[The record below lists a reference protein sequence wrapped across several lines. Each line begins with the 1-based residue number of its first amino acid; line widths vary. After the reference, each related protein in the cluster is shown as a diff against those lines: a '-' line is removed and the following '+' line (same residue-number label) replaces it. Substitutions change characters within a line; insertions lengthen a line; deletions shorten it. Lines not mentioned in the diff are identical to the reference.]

1 MGDLDTRQAEVI
13 LADARAL
20 ESRGDVQGALD
31 AYHQAFERSGQDA
44 ALALDIGRLA
54 LRMGQAPA
62 AELLLR
68 IHLDGHP
75 GSADG
80 RLHLAQALREQRR
93 FTEAAAALAPALEA
107 HPHEPALWTALGV
120 ILAQEGRPDEAMT
133 FFGEALRL
141 QPGDGGAL
149 YHRANLMSDLG
160 EHLLAIA
167 DYEAALKGLPEADR
181 DRVRVPLA
189 FSRLGYGNLVRG
201 WQDYAA
207 RLSPRSGKPVRFYFP
222 GEPWSFDPDGPPADL
237 AGKRLLLVAEQ
248 GLGDE
253 VMFANAVPDV
263 IRALGAG
270 GRLTL
275 AVEPRLVSL
284 FVRSFPTATVI
295 PHRTRTEA
303 GVTTR
308 TADLPEPVD
317 GWATLGAPL
326 RRYRRWSADFPL
338 ETGYLKPD
346 PDRVAHWRA
355 VLAARPGRKVGL
367 LWKSLK
373 LEGER
378 AAQFAP
384 FEAWKGILQAP
395 GVSFVNLQYG
405 DCAAELAQAREALG
419 VDILQPPGIDLK
431 QDLDDVAALCC
442 ALDLVVGF
450 SNATFN
456 LAGAC
461 GAPLW
466 LIAGTGAWTMLGTD
480 RYPWYPQTRVFT
492 ARRDG
497 WPPALDEAAEA
508 IAAWSSSGP

>member
-1 MGDLDTRQAEVI
+1 MTRPMGDLDTR

-31 AYHQAFERSGQDA
+31 AYSEAFERSGRDA

-68 IHLDGHP
+68 IHLDAHP
-75 GSADG
+75 DSADG

-93 FTEAAAALAPALEA
+93 FTEAAAALAPAIQA
-107 HPHEPALWTALGV
+107 HPGEPALWTALGV
-120 ILAQEGRPDEAMT
+120 ILAQEGRADEALT
-133 FFGEALRL
+133 FFAEALRL
-141 QPGDGGAL
+141 EPQDGGAL
-149 YHRANLMSDLG
+149 YHRANLLSDLG
-160 EHLLAIA
+160 EHPLAIA
-167 DYEAALKGLPEADR
+167 DYEAALRVLPEADR

-189 FSRLGYGNLVRG
+189 FSRLGGGDLGEG
-201 WQDYAA
+201 WDDYAA
-207 RLSPRSGKPVRFYFP
+207 RLSPHAAKPVRFDFP
-222 GEPWSFDPDGPPADL
+222 GQPWTFDADGPDL
-237 AGKRLLLVAEQ
+237 EGRRLLLVAEQ

-253 VMFANAVPDV
+253 VMFANVVPDL
-263 IRALGAG
+263 IEALGQG

-275 AVEPRLVSL
+275 AVEPRLVPL
-284 FVRSFPTATVI
+284 LARAFPSATVV

-308 TADLPEPVD
+308 TADLPQPAD

-326 RRYRRWSADFPL
+326 RRYRHAADAFPP
-338 ETGYLKPD
+338 GPYLKPD

-355 VLAARPGRKVGL
+355 VLAERPGRKVGL

-373 LEGER
+373 LDGER

-384 FEAWKGILQAP
+384 FDAWSGVLRTPGIT
-395 GVSFVNLQYG
+395 FVNLQYG
-405 DCAAELAQAREALG
+405 DCASELAQAREALG

-442 ALDLVVGF
+442 ALDLTVGF

-480 RYPWYPQTRVFT
+480 RYPWYPQARVFT

-497 WPPALDEAAEA
+497 WRPALDDVAEA
-508 IAAWSSSGP
+508 ISVWAPSGQ

>member
-1 MGDLDTRQAEVI
+1 MGDLDTR
-13 LADARAL
+13 LADARVL

-31 AYHQAFERSGQDA
+31 AYGEAFEQSGRDA

-68 IHLDGHP
+68 IHLDAHP
-75 GSADG
+75 ESADG
-80 RLHLAQALREQRR
+80 RLHLAQALRDQQRYA
-93 FTEAAAALAPALEA
+93 EAAAALAPALQA
-107 HPHEPALWTALGV
+107 HPQQAALWTALGV
-120 ILAQEGRPDEAMT
+120 IVAREGRPDEALT

-141 QPGDGGAL
+141 APDDGGAL
-149 YHRANLMSDLG
+149 YHRANLLSDLG
-160 EHLLAIA
+160 EHLAAIA
-167 DYEAALKGLPEADR
+167 DYEAAIRVLPEADR
-181 DRVRVPLA
+181 DRVRMALA
-189 FSRLGYGNLVRG
+189 FSRLGHGNLIKG
-201 WQDYAA
+201 WDDYAA
-207 RLSPRSGKPVRFYFP
+207 RLSPRAGKPVRFEFA
-222 GEPWSFDPDGPPADL
+222 GQPWSFAPDGAPEDL
-237 AGKRLLLVAEQ
+237 TGKRLLLVAEQ

-253 VMFANAVPDV
+253 VMFANIAPDV
-263 IRALGAG
+263 IEALGEG

-275 AVEPRLVSL
+275 AVEPRLVPL
-284 FVRSFPTATVI
+284 FARSFPMATVVA
-295 PHRTRTEA
+295 HRTRTQA

-308 TADLPEPVD
+308 AAELPAPVD
-317 GWATLGAPL
+317 GWAPLGAPL
-326 RRYRRWSADFPL
+326 RRYRRWSADFPS
-338 ETGYLKPD
+338 GPYLKPD

-355 VLAARPGRKVGL
+355 ALAARPGRKVGL

-384 FEAWKGILQAP
+384 FDAWSGVLQTPGIT
-395 GVSFVNLQYG
+395 FVNLQYG
-405 DCAAELAQAREALG
+405 DCAAELAQARQALG
-419 VDILQPPGIDLK
+419 VDILQPPGVDLK
-431 QDLDDVAALCC
+431 QDLDEVAALCC

-466 LIAGTGAWTMLGTD
+466 LVAGTGAWTMLGAD
-480 RYPWYPQTRVFT
+480 RYPWYPQARVFT

-497 WPPALDEAAEA
+497 WRPALDAVAEA
-508 IAAWSSSGP
+508 ISAFAAAGP

>member
-1 MGDLDTRQAEVI
+1 MGDLDTR

-31 AYHQAFERSGQDA
+31 AYREAFERSGRDA

-68 IHLDGHP
+68 IHLDAHP
-75 GSADG
+75 ESPDG
-80 RLHLAQALREQRR
+80 RLHLAQALRDQQRY
-93 FTEAAAALAPALEA
+93 TEAAAALAPALQA
-107 HPHEPALWTALGV
+107 HPGEPALWTALGV
-120 ILAQEGRPDEAMT
+120 ILAREGRPDEALT

-141 QPGDGGAL
+141 EPHDGGAL
-149 YHRANLMSDLG
+149 YHRANLLSDLG
-160 EHLLAIA
+160 EHALAIA
-167 DYEAALKGLPEADR
+167 DYEAALKALPEADQ

-189 FSRLGYGNLVRG
+189 FSRLGRGDLVKG
-201 WQDYAA
+201 WDDYAA
-207 RLSPRSGKPVRFYFP
+207 RLSPHAGKPVRFDFP
-222 GEPWSFDPDGPPADL
+222 GAPWTFDDDSDL
-237 AGKRLLLVAEQ
+237 TGKRLLLVAEQ

-253 VMFANAVPDV
+253 VMFANIVPDV
-263 IRALGAG
+263 IEALGQD

-275 AVEPRLVSL
+275 AVEPRLASL
-284 FVRSFPTATVI
+284 FARSFPTAAVVA
-295 PHRTRTEA
+295 HRTRTEA

-308 TADLPEPVD
+308 TADLPDPVD

-326 RRYRRWSADFPL
+326 RRYRRRSKDFPP
-338 ETGYLKPD
+338 GPYFKPD
-346 PDRVAHWRA
+346 PDRVVHWRGM
-355 VLAARPGRKVGL
+355 LAARPGRKVGL

-373 LEGER
+373 LDGER

-384 FEAWKGILQAP
+384 FDAWSGVLRTPGIT
-395 GVSFVNLQYG
+395 FVNLQYG
-405 DCAAELAQAREALG
+405 DCAAELAKAREALG

-442 ALDLVVGF
+442 ALDLVIGF

-466 LIAGTGAWTMLGTD
+466 LVAGTGAWTMLGAD

-497 WPPALDEAAEA
+497 WRPALDDVAKAISAFAAA
-508 IAAWSSSGP
+508 RP

>member
-1 MGDLDTRQAEVI
+1 MGDLDTR

-31 AYHQAFERSGQDA
+31 AYGEAFERSGRDA

-54 LRMGQAPA
+54 LRMGEAPA

-68 IHLDGHP
+68 IHLDAHP
-75 GSADG
+75 DSADG
-80 RLHLAQALREQRR
+80 RLHLAQALREQQRY
-93 FTEAAAALAPALEA
+93 TEAAAALAPAIQA
-107 HPHEPALWTALGV
+107 HPDQPALWTALGV
-120 ILAQEGRPDEAMT
+120 ILTQEGRPEEALP
-133 FFGEALRL
+133 FFGEAIRL
-141 QPGDGGAL
+141 APHDGGAL
-149 YHRANLMSDLG
+149 YHRANALSDLG
-160 EHLLAIA
+160 EHALAIA
-167 DYEAALKGLPEADR
+167 DYEAALAVLPEADQP
-181 DRVRVPLA
+181 RVRVPLA
-189 FSRLGYGNLVRG
+189 FSRLGRGDPARG
-201 WQDYAA
+201 WDDYAA
-207 RLSPRSGKPVRFYFP
+207 RLSPHSGKPVRFDFP
-222 GEPWSFDPDGPPADL
+222 SEPWAFDPDAPADAL
-237 AGKRLLLVAEQ
+237 KGKRLLLVAEQ

-253 VMFANAVPDV
+253 VMFANIVPDV
-263 IRALGAG
+263 IEALGQG
-270 GRLTL
+270 GSLTL

-284 FVRSFPTATVI
+284 FARAFPTATVV

-303 GVTTR
+303 GATTR
-308 TADLPEPVD
+308 NADLPAPVD

-326 RRYRRWSADFPL
+326 RRYRRSPIDFRP
-338 ETGYLKPD
+338 GAFLKPD

-373 LEGER
+373 LDGER
-378 AAQFAP
+378 ARQFAA
-384 FEAWKGILQAP
+384 FDAWAGVLKTPGI
-395 GVSFVNLQYG
+395 SFVNLQYG
-405 DCAAELAQAREALG
+405 DCAAELAQARETLG
-419 VDILQPPGIDLK
+419 VDILQPQGIDLK

-466 LIAGTGAWTMLGTD
+466 LIAGTGAWTLLGTD

-492 ARRDG
+492 ARRDD
-497 WPPALDEAAEA
+497 WRPALDAVAEA
-508 IAAWSSSGP
+508 ICAFAAARP

>member
-1 MGDLDTRQAEVI
+1 MTPGMDDLDTR

-31 AYHQAFERSGQDA
+31 AYGEAFECSGRDA

-54 LRMGQAPA
+54 LRMGEAPA

-68 IHLDGHP
+68 IHLDAHP
-75 GSADG
+75 DSADG
-80 RLHLAQALREQRR
+80 RLCLAQALREQRR
-93 FTEAAAALAPALEA
+93 YTEAAAALAPAIQA
-107 HPHEPALWTALGV
+107 RPHEPALWTALGV
-120 ILAQEGRPDEAMT
+120 ILTQEGRPEEALT
-133 FFGEALRL
+133 FFHEALRL
-141 QPGDGGAL
+141 APRDGGAL
-149 YHRANLMSDLG
+149 YHRANALSDLG
-160 EHLLAIA
+160 EHRDAIA
-167 DYEAALKGLPEADR
+167 GYEAAIAGLPVADQ
-181 DRVRVPLA
+181 DRVRLPLA
-189 FSRLGYGNLVRG
+189 LSRLGHGDLAKG
-201 WQDYAA
+201 WDDYAA
-207 RLSPRSGKPVRFYFP
+207 RLSPQAGKPVRFEFA
-222 GEPWSFDPDGPPADL
+222 GEPLAFDGDGPADDL
-237 AGKRLLLVAEQ
+237 KGKRLLLVAEQ

-253 VMFANAVPDV
+253 VMFANIVPDV
-263 IRALGAG
+263 ARALGQG

-275 AVEPRLVSL
+275 AVEPRLVPL
-284 FVRSFPTATVI
+284 FARSFPTATVV
-295 PHRTRTEA
+295 PHRTRAEA
-303 GVTTR
+303 GVATR
-308 TADLPEPVD
+308 SADLPEPVD
-317 GWATLGAPL
+317 VWSPLAAPL
-326 RRYRRWSADFPL
+326 RRYRRRPADFPP
-338 ETGYLKPD
+338 GPYLKPH

-373 LEGER
+373 LDGER
-378 AAQFAP
+378 AAQFAA
-384 FEAWKGILQAP
+384 FDAWAGVLKTP
-395 GVSFVNLQYG
+395 GLSFVNLQYG

-419 VDILQPPGIDLK
+419 VDILQPPGVDLK

-466 LIAGTGAWTMLGTD
+466 LIAGTGAWTLLGTD

-497 WPPALDEAAEA
+497 WQPALDAAAGA
-508 IAAWSSSGP
+508 ISAFAAAR